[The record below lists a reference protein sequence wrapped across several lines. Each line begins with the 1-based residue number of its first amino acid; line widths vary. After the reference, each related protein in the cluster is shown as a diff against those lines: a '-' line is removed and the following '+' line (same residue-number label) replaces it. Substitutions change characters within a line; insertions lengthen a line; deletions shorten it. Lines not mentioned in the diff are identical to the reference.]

1 MVTCLALTKSGTMLA
16 SGSWDKTTILWNMT
30 SYESIH
36 VLQGQSWVT
45 AVDFS
50 VDDDRVF
57 TGSDDGKLSQ
67 SPAKRG

>member
-1 MVTCLALTKSGTMLA
+1 MLA
-16 SGSWDKTTILWNMT
+16 SGSWDETTILWNMT

-36 VLQGQSWVT
+36 VLQGQGEIT